1 MGFKKKMV
9 SILLPNTSFNSLG
22 WLTSFDKA
30 IKIYDS
36 EGLDKLATMLCRKD
50 LDIADWNR
58 QKDLFM
64 TFCNE
69 WAKTHSVI

>member
-1 MGFKKKMV
+1 MGAAWALNKKMI
-9 SILLPNTSFNSLG
+9 SFLLPNTSFNSLG

-36 EGLDKLATMLCRKD
+36 EGLDKLATMLSRKD

-58 QKDLFM
+58 QKDLFI
-64 TFCNE
+64 TFCNG
-69 WAKTHSVI
+69 